1 MSKKKVKILDSKEGY
16 DLAAQHYDKKEKYLN
31 SFEDGQVLKILG
43 DVKGKKV
50 LDVGAGTG
58 RLAVKLSEAGAIV
71 TALDLSEKMLEI
83 LKRKNRKIEVV
94 FGDAENLDFV
104 DGNFDIVVGAFL
116 IVHLKNP
123 SIFFKEVY
131 RVLKPNGVFLVTNIN
146 QKEPPEVETE
156 DNNIKIV
163 SYYHQPENLKEKLE
177 ELAFE
182 VEEKVIST
190 SEVWINQILKCT
202 K

>member
-1 MSKKKVKILDSKEGY
+1 MNKKKIQILDSKEGY
-16 DLAAQHYDKKEKYLN
+16 DLAAIHYDKKEKYLN

-43 DVKGKKV
+43 DVTGKKV

-83 LKRKNRKIEVV
+83 LKRKNRKIEIV
-94 FGDAENLDFV
+94 FGDAENLDFE
-104 DGNFDIVVGAFL
+104 DDSFDIVVGAFL

-123 SIFFKEVY
+123 SIFFEEVY
-131 RVLKPNGVFLVTNIN
+131 RVLKLNGIFLVTNIN
-146 QKEPPEVETE
+146 QKEPPPVEVKDGE
-156 DNNIKIV
+156 IKIE
-163 SYYHQPENLKEKLE
+163 SFYHQPENLKENLE
-177 ELAFE
+177 DLAFA
-182 VEEKVIST
+182 VEEKFIST
-190 SEVWINQILKCT
+190 SEVWVNQILKCI

>member
-1 MSKKKVKILDSKEGY
+1 MSKKKLKILDSKEGY
-16 DLAAQHYDKKEKYLN
+16 DLAAIHYDKKEKYLN

-83 LKRKNRKIEVV
+83 LKRKSRKIEIV
-94 FGDAENLDFV
+94 FGDAENLDFE
-104 DGNFDIVVGAFL
+104 DDSFDIVVGAFL

-123 SIFFKEVY
+123 SIFFEEVY
-131 RVLKPNGVFLVTNIN
+131 RVLKLNGIFLVTNIN
-146 QKEPPEVETE
+146 QKEPPPVEIKDGE
-156 DNNIKIV
+156 IKIE
-163 SYYHQPENLKEKLE
+163 SFYHQPENLKEKLE
-177 ELAFE
+177 NLAFA
-182 VEEKVIST
+182 VEEKFIST
-190 SEVWINQILKCT
+190 SEVWVNQILKCI

>member
-16 DLAAQHYDKKEKYLN
+16 DLAAIHYDKKEKYLN